1 VTPSAPIVVTAAVI
15 ERDGRSLVTRRPDGV
30 HLAGLWEFPGGK
42 CGHAEPLTRCLER
55 EILEELGTPCRV
67 GPEVFTITHEYP
79 ERTVELH
86 FFECALDGEPRPL
99 INQEM
104 RWVRREDLAAL
115 DFPAAD
121 AALIEALRDR

>member
-1 VTPSAPIVVTAAVI
+1 
-15 ERDGRSLVTRRPDGV
+15 
-30 HLAGLWEFPGGK
+30 
-42 CGHAEPLTRCLER
+42 
-55 EILEELGTPCRV
+55 
-67 GPEVFTITHEYP
+67 VFTITHEYP